1 MCVEY
6 FGCCFDYF
14 LQLLDSDWHLSDN
27 GHDDGNCGKSYSSA
41 CETLDCLLGLF
52 YNTSY
57 KSSLS
62 LSGGHRHQS
71 NYQHTDLLV
80 MSLMF
85 QFFPYKEVAKTSMSQ
100 NEITF

>member
-14 LQLLDSDWHLSDN
+14 LQLLDSDWYLSDN

-41 CETLDCLLGLF
+41 CETLHWLLGLF

-57 KSSLS
+57 KSSLKLRVVADTS
-62 LSGGHRHQS
+62 LII
-71 NYQHTDLLV
+71 NKDLMV
-80 MSLMF
+80 SH
-85 QFFPYKEVAKTSMSQ
+85 
-100 NEITF
+100 